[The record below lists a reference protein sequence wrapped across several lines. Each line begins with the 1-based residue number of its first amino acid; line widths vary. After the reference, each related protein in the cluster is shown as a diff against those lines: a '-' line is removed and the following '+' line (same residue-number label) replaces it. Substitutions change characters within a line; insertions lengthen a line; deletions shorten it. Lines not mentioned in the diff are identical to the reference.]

1 MNTSELDRLYTEF
14 EAAEVLGIKPRSLR
28 TERVARRIGFK
39 RVAGKIMYRHS
50 DLQKWMEQGEEPC
63 RDEIKDRTSCMS
75 NRVAVTTSPS
85 PKTDGAGAAAQV
97 RAISSRLKASSKTSS
112 PADPDGQDRVIRA
125 NIQS

>member
-1 MNTSELDRLYTEF
+1 MVEALDRLYTEV
-14 EAAEVLGIKPRSLR
+14 EAAELLGIKPRSLR
-28 TERVARRIGFK
+28 TERIAGRIGYK

-50 DLQKWMEQGEEPC
+50 DLEHWLRQREKRCQ
-63 RDEIKDRTSCMS
+63 DETKDRTSSMS
-75 NRVAVTTSPS
+75 KRVAVTTSPS

-125 NIQS
+125 KFQS